1 MTSSRITLTAAPR
14 STVTHAIATAGSWR
28 DGHITVCGRDITET
42 WAGEMNAGIP
52 DGEPTCKRCA
62 ADLAREARA
71 KGEAARMATLR
82 ESRASLGVEKL
93 PALGLTVGDGLAGT
107 DGETWTWKIFRT
119 VTAVRVD
126 GDRVVVTTDD
136 GESRTEWGMMDVVPF
151 ATRLR
156 AACDEAGI
164 PTGADGWPVIGHRVY
179 AENAIGSGVIL
190 ETVREWAARARAASM
205 AAHPAG
211 KARTAMRSGAAY
223 RAGMPPVPGVWTD
236 ARGAAYVMGVCDW
249 EGEAAA
255 VTRVPLAGGASVF
268 LCSSHRHHA

>member
-136 GESRTEWGMMDVVPF
+136 GQTRTEWGMLDVVPV
-151 ATRLR
+151 ATR
-156 AACDEAGI
+156 
-164 PTGADGWPVIGHRVY
+164 
-179 AENAIGSGVIL
+179 
-190 ETVREWAARARAASM
+190 RAASM

-268 LCSSHRHHA
+268 LCSSHRHHC